1 MKKLGILTGIAAGSV
16 LAALC
21 VGSVLLSSYAV
32 NGRRQTLEESYEWQK
47 NHYDVSWY
55 EDLEKTDYLAAGYQG
70 YELHV
75 QLLKCGED
83 TTKYV
88 IISHGHTDTRYGAL
102 KYAKAYLD
110 MGFHCIIY
118 DLRGHGANEPT
129 PCTYSILEGQ
139 DLDALIADTRKRYG
153 EKITL
158 GIHGESLG
166 AATTVRSLEY
176 QPQVDFAV
184 ADCGFAD
191 ITNVLK
197 VGISWMHL
205 PKWMVTCASVAN
217 RVRYGYLFSQMEPIQ
232 ALADNQVPILFLHG
246 EADNFIVPDNSI
258 RMQKAT
264 QGYSELHLI
273 PQAGHAES
281 VLKEPELY
289 AEYIRTF
296 LQTIHII

>member
-1 MKKLGILTGIAAGSV
+1 MKKLGIIAGVTAGGVLAVLCAGSF
-16 LAALC
+16 
-21 VGSVLLSSYAV
+21 LLSSFAV
-32 NGRRQTLEESYEWQK
+32 NGRRQTLEESYDWQK

-55 EDLEKTDYLAAGYQG
+55 DGLEKTDYIVKGYQG

-75 QLLKCGED
+75 QLMKCGKETD
-83 TTKYV
+83 QYV

-102 KYAKAYLD
+102 KYAKTYLD
-110 MGFHCIIY
+110 ADFNCIIY
-118 DLRGHGANEPT
+118 DLRGHGANEPA

-139 DLDALIADTRKRYG
+139 DLAALIADTRERYG
-153 EKITL
+153 QEIFL

-176 QPQVDFAV
+176 SDQVDFAV

-205 PKWMVTCASVAN
+205 PKWMVSFASIAN
-217 RVRYGYLFSQMEPIQ
+217 RIRYGYFFSQMEPVQ
-232 ALADNQVPILFLHG
+232 ALAGNQVPILFIHG
-246 EADNFIVPDNSI
+246 EADNFIVPDNSV

-264 QGYSELHLI
+264 SGYSELHLI
-273 PQAGHAES
+273 PGAGHAES
-281 VLKEPELY
+281 VLVEPELY
-289 AEYIRTF
+289 TEYVLAF
-296 LQTIHII
+296 LQKIHS